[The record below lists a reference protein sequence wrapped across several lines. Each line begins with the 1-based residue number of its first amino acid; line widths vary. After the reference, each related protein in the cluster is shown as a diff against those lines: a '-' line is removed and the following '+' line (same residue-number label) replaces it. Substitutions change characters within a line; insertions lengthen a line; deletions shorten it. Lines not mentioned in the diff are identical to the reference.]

1 MIINYAA
8 ISVNKLKASLN
19 DDAGVVIYDRRM
31 FIVQATE
38 LDLSV
43 SASLKN
49 QISQNYYG
57 GRGGRVQG
65 GGRYVINNIT
75 VMVLRVL
82 LRVKDNFKK
91 FNQGVPAYGC
101 GPPYL
106 LGN

>member
-1 MIINYAA
+1 ME
-8 ISVNKLKASLN
+8 V
-19 DDAGVVIYDRRM
+19 
-31 FIVQATE
+31 E
-38 LDLSV
+38 
-43 SASLKN
+43 
-49 QISQNYYG
+49 
-57 GRGGRVQG
+57 GRGSRD